1 MTDQEKLAC
10 VQEFL
15 RTDGAR
21 LAEAAR
27 GESGRSG
34 RGCWTVG
41 FEAGV
46 PETRCLWATEAALG
60 ETGGAPAELLRMVAT
75 YDPDRQ
81 FVLHVGHF
89 DGSTSSYKLSSGP
102 LGRG

>member
-27 GESGRSG
+27 EEFDRSG
-34 RGCWTVG
+34 RG
-41 FEAGV
+41 
-46 PETRCLWATEAALG
+46 
-60 ETGGAPAELLRMVAT
+60 
-75 YDPDRQ
+75 
-81 FVLHVGHF
+81 
-89 DGSTSSYKLSSGP
+89 
-102 LGRG
+102 